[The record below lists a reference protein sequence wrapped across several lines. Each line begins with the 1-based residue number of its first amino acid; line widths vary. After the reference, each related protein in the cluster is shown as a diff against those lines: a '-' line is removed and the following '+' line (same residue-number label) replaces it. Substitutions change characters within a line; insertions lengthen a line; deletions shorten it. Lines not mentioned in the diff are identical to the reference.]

1 MISKSTPNVPPSL
14 APKERN
20 GDGARALPSI
30 DLQLAKP
37 QKGEGKRQR
46 KGALY
51 QRIAKI
57 LRTRILHGDYSLKTL
72 PSERKLAEEFS
83 INFMTVRRSLRD
95 LETEGLLVRQPNGRL
110 TAGGGQQG
118 RKRLAKLAMLL
129 PVDISPMMEGCRR
142 ALQKA
147 SAEFPC
153 VLRPVLF
160 SHWDDPALLDS
171 VKSFDGVFLYPFEDE
186 PPPSIVSQL
195 RSSKRPVIVLDHD
208 FSRYG
213 IPSIQFFPPAFA
225 QRLLDHLEHQGH
237 RSIGCLNTQSPNA
250 ETFARINQWRL
261 WMEAHGFE
269 GRLVDQPVELHGSAA
284 HHAYNIMK
292 CLLEKDRGEET
303 AWFCVTMPAATG
315 AMRAMGDLGIRPG
328 EDLAVCAVNGEGLA
342 DLLIPSV
349 TALEQHD
356 LQTFLKYSLKWML
369 SEKTKWQGPL
379 LMQSSDAP
387 VVIRA
392 STQKKFTPLRG

>member
-1 MISKSTPNVPPSL
+1 MISKSNPSVASSFML
-14 APKERN
+14 DETHCNGVENLSTADLRVAKSLKQRGKKPKT
-20 GDGARALPSI
+20 
-30 DLQLAKP
+30 
-37 QKGEGKRQR
+37 
-46 KGALY
+46 GALY
-51 QRIAKI
+51 QRVAEI
-57 LRTRILHGDYSLKTL
+57 LRTRILHGDYFMKAL

-95 LETEGLLVRQPNGRL
+95 LEAEGLLIRQSNGRL
-110 TAGGGQQG
+110 VVGGNQ
-118 RKRLAKLAMLL
+118 RDCKRLANLAMLL
-129 PVDISPMMEGCRR
+129 PVDASSMMEGCRR

-153 VLRPVLF
+153 TVRPVFF
-160 SHWDDPALLDS
+160 SHWNDPALLDS
-171 VKSFDGVFLYPFEDE
+171 VKSFDGIFLYPFEDE
-186 PPPSIVSQL
+186 PPAPVVDRLLSPSH
-195 RSSKRPVIVLDHD
+195 PVVVLDHD
-208 FSRYG
+208 FSPYG

-237 RSIGCLNTQSPNA
+237 RSVGCLNTQSPNE

-261 WMEAHGFE
+261 WMATHGFE

-284 HHAYNIMK
+284 HHAHTVMRQ
-292 CLLEKDRGEET
+292 LLENDRGKET

-342 DLLIPSV
+342 DLLVPSV

-356 LQTFLKYSLKWML
+356 FQTFLKYSLKWML
-369 SEKTKWQGPL
+369 SGKPTWQGPL
-379 LMQSSDAP
+379 LMQPNDAAL
-387 VVIRA
+387 VVRA
-392 STQKKFTPLRG
+392 STRKKFTPR